1 MWCGDGRVRLPHQ
14 GSRAAEREE
23 GMCYTLSRNLMRTER
38 REERLL
44 QGDTLREFSL
54 YEEEHLSILFLE

>member
-23 GMCYTLSRNLMRTER
+23 GMCYTLSRNLMRKER

-44 QGDTLREFSL
+44 QGDTLREFS
-54 YEEEHLSILFLE
+54 

>member
-1 MWCGDGRVRLPHQ
+1 MWYGDGRVRLPHQ

-23 GMCYTLSRNLMRTER
+23 GMCSTLSRNLARKER
-38 REERLL
+38 RAERLL